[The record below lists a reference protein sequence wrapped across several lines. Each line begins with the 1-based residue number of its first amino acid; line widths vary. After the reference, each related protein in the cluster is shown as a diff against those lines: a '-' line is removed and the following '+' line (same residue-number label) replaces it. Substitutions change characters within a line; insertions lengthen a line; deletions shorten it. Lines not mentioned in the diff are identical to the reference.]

1 MGALPPGRGGPLRLS
16 DARLSDARSSGGRF
30 VVRHERATADILQHR
45 PWPEPAVRSVWF
57 VEVDRPTLVLGSTQS
72 DEVVDR
78 RRAEEAGVDVVRRR
92 SGGGAVL
99 LRPGETV
106 WADVL
111 LPAGDSL
118 AEADVGEAFGWVGQ
132 AWARA
137 LAAAGVSGTTVHHGR
152 PRPGRWS
159 DLVCFA
165 GLGPGE
171 VTVGGMKVIGIS
183 QRRTRAG
190 ALFQCGAL
198 VAWEPGP
205 LIDVLALSDAE
216 RGAAADLR
224 QVAAGTGLEPAS
236 LKSAFEAAL
245 NGA

>member
-1 MGALPPGRGGPLRLS
+1 L
-16 DARLSDARSSGGRF
+16 GRF
-30 VVRHERATADILQHR
+30 VVRHERATTDILEHR

-78 RRAEEAGVDVVRRR
+78 RRAEAAGVDVVRRR

-111 LPAGDSL
+111 LPAGDPL
-118 AEADVGEAFGWVGQ
+118 AEADVGRAFGWVGE
-132 AWARA
+132 AWATA
-137 LAAAGVSGTTVHHGR
+137 LVRCGVAGTIVHRGR
-152 PRPGRWS
+152 PRASAWS

-165 GLGPGE
+165 GLGLGE
-171 VTVGGMKVIGIS
+171 VTVGGAKVVGIS

-198 VAWEPGP
+198 VAWEPDP
-205 LIDVLALSDAE
+205 LFDVLVLSDE
-216 RGAAADLR
+216 DRSSAAVGL
-224 QVAAGTGLEPAS
+224 VHLAAGTGVEPS
-236 LKSAFEAAL
+236 RLVSAFEDAL
-245 NGA
+245 NGP